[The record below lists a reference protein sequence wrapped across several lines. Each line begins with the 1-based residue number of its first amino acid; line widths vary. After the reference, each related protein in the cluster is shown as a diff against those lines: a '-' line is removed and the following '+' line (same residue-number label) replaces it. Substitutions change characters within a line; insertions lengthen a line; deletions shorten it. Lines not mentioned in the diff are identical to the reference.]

1 MAHFAKMVDG
11 FVQNIIVVN
20 NEVITDEHGQEQEAL
35 GIAFCKSLYGEDTD
49 WLQCS
54 YNASFR
60 GVYPGPGYKYDA
72 DKNEFVPLPSQLTEG
87 SSN

>member
-20 NEVITDEHGQEQEAL
+20 NEVITDEHGQEQEEL
-35 GIAFCKSLYGEDTD
+35 GIAFCKSLYGEDTE

-60 GVYPGPGYKYDA
+60 GVYPGPGYKYDVE
-72 DKNEFVPLPSQLTEG
+72 KNEFISPYSQQTV
-87 SSN
+87 

>member
-1 MAHFAKMVDG
+1 MAHFAKMTNG
-11 FVQNIIVVN
+11 FVQNIIVIN
-20 NEVITDEHGQEQEAL
+20 NEVITDENGQEQEAL
-35 GIAFCKSLYGEDTD
+35 GIAFCKSLYGEDTE

-60 GVYPGPGYKYDA
+60 GVYPGPSYKYDA
-72 DKNEFVPLPSQLTEG
+72 DKNEFVLPYPQTEG